1 MADVAVAVVYRF
13 SHEGIAIY
21 DRHVS
26 DHAEVLTNQPARR
39 SHVCYETEDGF
50 TVVDVWDSAE
60 DFEAFGDVLS
70 RVANESVPGEGEAR
84 TGPIHLSIH
93 TVHNLIV

>member
-1 MADVAVAVVYRF
+1 MAGVAVAVVYTF
-13 SHEGIAIY
+13 SREGIAIY

-39 SHVCYETEDGF
+39 SHVCYETDEGF

-60 DFEAFGDVLS
+60 DFEAFGDVLA
-70 RVANESVPGEGEAR
+70 RVANESVPAEGEVRA
-84 TGPIHLSIH
+84 GPIHLSIH
-93 TVHNLIV
+93 TVHNLIP